1 MPRAVVFDVGCV
13 LIQWDVYALYRKLL
27 PNDAAITAFI
37 DEVDLFAHNLEFD
50 RGKPFADG
58 VRELSAAFPHHAA
71 LIRAFD
77 ERWEETVT
85 GPIQG
90 TVDILE
96 ALKQDGVPL
105 YAITN
110 FASEK
115 WALTSKRFPFLVS
128 SFIDVVVSGDEG
140 TIKPDREIFERLL
153 QRNAL
158 SAENCLFIDDTEKN
172 VAGAKAVGMDGV
184 QFKSPQQLRYDLEAR
199 GLLKEGV

>member
-50 RGKPFADG
+50 RGRPFADG

-115 WALTSKRFPFLVS
+115 WALTGKRFPFLVS

-184 QFKSPQQLRYDLEAR
+184 QFTSPQQLRYDLEAR